1 MSFDNNDAS
10 LPEEYFNKQHS
21 YKDLFGTNTSLQQ
34 HWKSFFTSFS
44 NLGVDE
50 IMNRSND
57 MMRFLKE
64 NGVTYNI
71 YGDPSGLN
79 RPWNLD
85 IVPYLISKEEWL
97 TIEAGLVQR
106 ANLFDLILKD
116 VYGDQC
122 LIKEGILPMEIIYNH
137 RGFLR
142 ECCGIKLPGKH
153 NLVIYAADIART
165 NNGKIWILN
174 DRTQAPSGSG
184 YSLENRLAM
193 ARIVPELFNGL
204 KVRRLSPYYN
214 AMRNALTAMSPH
226 QKIQPRIVILTPGPS
241 NETYFEHSF
250 LSSHLGFTLVQGDD
264 LMVKDNYVWLK
275 TLGGLEKV
283 DVIVRRVDDEYCD
296 PLELKEDSQLGVPGL
311 LQAVRSGNVSIAN
324 PLGSS
329 VVENPGLLP
338 FLPAIAKRLLS
349 EDLKL
354 PTIASWWCGQSNELQ
369 YVLDHLSSLVI
380 KRIYRESNNRTSVD
394 ATLLTI
400 DELTD
405 LRQKIIAQPHLYVGQ
420 EKVDFSSTPAMVN
433 GRLELTHALFRSFAV
448 SDNGSYTVM
457 EGGLTRTSIDKNNI
471 IISNQLGG
479 FSKDTWILSGD
490 ESSTLSIKKE
500 QEYVHAQSH
509 ATKSDI
515 LPSRTAENLFWVG
528 RYTERVLG
536 NARFQRTVMQFVEE
550 ANKAF
555 IDDDLNLKQ
564 SLLRSLTLHTH
575 TYPGFTGTGSEKKML
590 DPWKEL
596 GDILFD
602 NNRAGS
608 LSNNISSFSR
618 AVHTVRDHW
627 STDTWRVLREMEE
640 AWQSASAAT
649 HKGHYKMLNAVDSL
663 ITSMM
668 AFVSLNRES
677 ISREQGWNLLDA
689 GRKIEQSLHI
699 ISMLRSTLVNKRDDH
714 VEFILQEA
722 VLKSNESL
730 VNYRFKYR
738 AHLQLPLVLDLL
750 LLDPNNPRSLVYQVE
765 RLKAYISGLP
775 KINAG
780 HSLAEHERLALEA
793 FTMIK
798 LADKDGLSIADK
810 HTYRYKKLDEF
821 LNKMNNLLHNISN
834 VISKTYLNTH
844 KHNNSYSGKV
854 IFIMQYQIT
863 HTTEYEY
870 HQSVSLCHNVAKLIL
885 RDTANQ
891 LCKKTVVKI
900 TPHPDITFEY
910 TDFFGNAVIYFA
922 IQQEHKHLKVT
933 VFSQVE
939 KKPATTATL
948 NFYKGTPWEEIKL
961 LVLEPGD
968 DNFDARQFIPET
980 DITKPNEA
988 ILKYAQN
995 SFTPNR
1001 SMFDAASELMQRI
1014 CHDFEFK
1021 PGFTTVATPLEVVMK
1036 ERKGVCQD
1044 FAHFAIACIRSLGL
1058 PVRYVSGYL
1067 ETMAPSRQ
1075 RKTDGRRCFTCLV
1088 FSFHSKHWLDRF

>member
-1 MSFDNNDAS
+1 MSPENNDAPF
-10 LPEEYFNKQHS
+10 LDGYFNNQYS
-21 YKDLFGTNTSLQQ
+21 YDDLFGSNPGLQQ
-34 HWKSFFTSFS
+34 NWKTYFTSFS
-44 NLGVDE
+44 NLGNEE
-50 IMNRSND
+50 IINRSQD

-85 IVPYLISKEEWL
+85 VVPFLISKEEWVL
-97 TIEAGLVQR
+97 IEAGLIQR

-116 VYGDQC
+116 IYGEQQ

-153 NLVIYAADIART
+153 NLVIYAADIAK
-165 NNGKIWILN
+165 NNSGKIWVLN

-214 AMRNALTAMSPH
+214 AMRNALIEMSPQ
-226 QKIQPRIVILTPGPS
+226 QKEQPRIVILTPGPS

-264 LMVKDNYVWLK
+264 LMVKDNHVWLK

-329 VVENPGLLP
+329 VVENPGLMP

-354 PTIASWWCGQSNELQ
+354 STIASWWCGQPKELQ
-369 YVLDHLSSLVI
+369 YVLDHLPSLVI
-380 KRIYRESNNRTSVD
+380 KRIYRDSLNRTSVD
-394 ATLLTI
+394 ATLLSTA
-400 DELTD
+400 ELFH
-405 LRQKIIAQPHLYVGQ
+405 LKQKIKAQPHLYVGQ
-420 EKVDFSSTPAMVN
+420 EKVDFSPTPAMVN
-433 GRLELTHALFRSFAV
+433 GKLEPCHALFRSFAV
-448 SDNGSYTVM
+448 SDNGNYTAM
-457 EGGLTRTSIDKNNI
+457 QGGLTRTSLDKNNMV
-471 IISNQLGG
+471 ISNQLGG

-500 QEYVHAQSH
+500 QEYMHVQSH
-509 ATKSDI
+509 ASSSDI
-515 LPSRTAENLFWVG
+515 IPSRTAENLFWVG

-564 SLLRSLTLHTH
+564 CLLKSLTLHTH

-590 DPWKEL
+590 EPWQEL
-596 GDILFD
+596 GDILF
-602 NNRAGS
+602 NVNRSGS
-608 LSNNISSFSR
+608 LSNNIASFYR
-618 AVHTVRDHW
+618 AVHAVRDHW

-640 AWQSASAAT
+640 AWQNASAVN

-689 GRKIEQSLHI
+689 GRKIEQSLLI
-699 ISMLRSTLVNKRDDH
+699 ISMLRSTLVNKREEQ
-714 VEFILQEA
+714 VEYILQEA

-738 AHLQLPLVLDLL
+738 AHLQMPLVLDLL

-765 RLKAYISGLP
+765 RLKAYLSGLP

-780 HSLAEHERLALEA
+780 HSLAEHERYALEA

-798 LADKDGLSIADK
+798 LADKDGLSIIDR
-810 HTYRYKKLDEF
+810 HSHRYKKLDEF
-821 LNKMNNLLHNISN
+821 LTKMNGLLLNISN
-834 VISKTYLNTH
+834 AVSTTYF
-844 KHNNSYSGKV
+844 KHAPT
-854 IFIMQYQIT
+854 QQ
-863 HTTEYEY
+863 
-870 HQSVSLCHNVAKLIL
+870 
-885 RDTANQ
+885 Q
-891 LCKKTVVKI
+891 L
-900 TPHPDITFEY
+900 F
-910 TDFFGNAVIYFA
+910 
-922 IQQEHKHLKVT
+922 
-933 VFSQVE
+933 
-939 KKPATTATL
+939 
-948 NFYKGTPWEEIKL
+948 
-961 LVLEPGD
+961 
-968 DNFDARQFIPET
+968 R
-980 DITKPNEA
+980 
-988 ILKYAQN
+988 
-995 SFTPNR
+995 
-1001 SMFDAASELMQRI
+1001 
-1014 CHDFEFK
+1014 
-1021 PGFTTVATPLEVVMK
+1021 
-1036 ERKGVCQD
+1036 
-1044 FAHFAIACIRSLGL
+1044 
-1058 PVRYVSGYL
+1058 
-1067 ETMAPSRQ
+1067 
-1075 RKTDGRRCFTCLV
+1075 
-1088 FSFHSKHWLDRF
+1088 